1 MMMMFF
7 HYIVYFSQVI
17 QKTHRKTQNIRLSRM
32 DIIIKE
38 KVYFVVFIQVLF
50 WKYKSFTFTW
60 SCNFL
65 SFYVFLLDKANLYE
79 IFHVM
84 YNIQCVT
91 TVLTEV
97 MEINSDLFNNYHVKI
112 STFFFQIILQYY
124 INTVKLRVLL
134 THSQILCFFLFWG
147 KSIKTNIEIFG
158 NLQNEFNVYRN
169 FSLAWL

>member
-1 MMMMFF
+1 
-7 HYIVYFSQVI
+7 
-17 QKTHRKTQNIRLSRM
+17 M

-38 KVYFVVFIQVLF
+38 NVYFVVFIQVLF
-50 WKYKSFTFTW
+50 WKHKSFTFTW

-65 SFYVFLLDKANLYE
+65 SFYVFLLDKAYLYE
-79 IFHVM
+79 IFHLM

-147 KSIKTNIEIFG
+147 KSIKANIEIFG
-158 NLQNEFNVYRN
+158 NLHNEFNVYWN
-169 FSLAWL
+169 FSLAWLYGQIFNKKFCGFKKTKFHHTTFSTT